1 MKTNSKVQKALK
13 KLEKR
18 FIVYPT
24 SHDVSM
30 IEKALQQM
38 YDLGHADGYAAFYYD
53 HEEALSKLE
62 DMANDYNS

>member
-1 MKTNSKVQKALK
+1 MKTNDKVQKALK
-13 KLEKR
+13 KLKKQ

-38 YDLGHADGYAAFYYD
+38 YDLGHADGYAACFYD
-53 HEEALSKLE
+53 HEEALSKLD
-62 DMANDYNS
+62 DMQNDHNS